1 MGKGKSTKKF
11 IDKKKAATFQ
21 LMPRDSE
28 DPSFVDPSDRVF
40 VRVDGNHYFDAD
52 SIFADAPEED
62 GDDVEGRTGEGAPR
76 GLEESV
82 RKEIIELGLPDD
94 GYNYL
99 IHLREIKNT
108 GGGSSFFHN
117 HKARLDLVPKDVK
130 AYDASRVHVARTG
143 EDVNDG
149 AIYSVSSSTVNVR
162 MQKAYDPEVA
172 ALLDDSDLS
181 RFASD
186 DGELEEDFVVQANC
200 AEDEDGE
207 VCGKLERVK
216 MSDQNRSDSNDA
228 TEKTQGGVQEMAM
241 SHLEGHYSDDDH
253 DPSRV
258 RRLVDEQFDMLER
271 QEYGSEDDVDEYG
284 GYFGEDDE
292 TLAEKLKH
300 AFNGNIEEE
309 LENEDGYKAPAESAV
324 DVVRRCIEYAE
335 QYEKENEQE
344 DKEVVLV
351 EESSDGSE
359 VWDCETIITTYSN
372 LDNHP
377 GKIEVPEA
385 TRKKKLA
392 TFASGVVANSPN
404 FIALKGRGKLPVDY
418 LPRSSKPSVEKA
430 KGERISQKVQHKH
443 KPHGQESKEEKKERK
458 AAVKEERR
466 EARRTKKEMK
476 GLYKCE
482 AQRAQ
487 RVAATTGP
495 SSIPLA

>member
-1 MGKGKSTKKF
+1 MGKGKRTKKF
-11 IDKKKAATFQ
+11 IDKQKAATFQ

-28 DPSFVDPSDRVF
+28 DPSFVDPSNRIF
-40 VRVDGNHYFDAD
+40 VRVDGNRSFYAD
-52 SIFADAPEED
+52 SIFADAIEEE
-62 GDDVEGRTGEGAPR
+62 GNGVERRTGEGAPW

-130 AYDASRVHVARTG
+130 AYDASRVNVVRTG

-162 MQKAYDPEVA
+162 VQKAYDPEVA

-186 DGELEEDFVVQANC
+186 DGELDEDFVVQANC
-200 AEDEDGE
+200 TEERDNEAHA
-207 VCGKLERVK
+207 KLECIR
-216 MSDQNRSDSNDA
+216 MSDQNRSNANDA
-228 TEKTQGGVQEMAM
+228 VEKIQGGFQEMAM
-241 SHLEGHYSDDDH
+241 SHLEGHYSDNDLDQ
-253 DPSRV
+253 SRV

-271 QEYGSEDDVDEYG
+271 QEYGSEDDDDDYG

-309 LENEDGYKAPAESAV
+309 LENEDEYKAPAESAA

-335 QYEKENEQE
+335 QYENENEQE
-344 DKEVVLV
+344 DKEVVLL
-351 EESSDGSE
+351 EESSDDSE

-377 GKIEVPEA
+377 GRIEVQEA
-385 TRKKKLA
+385 ARKKRSA
-392 TFASGVVANSPN
+392 TLASGVVGASPN
-404 FIALKGRGKLPVDY
+404 FIALKGREKLPVDY
-418 LPRSSKPSVEKA
+418 LPRSLKPSVEKA
-430 KGERISQKVQHKH
+430 KGESISQKVQLKH